1 MTIRTTKRYKLVWQ
15 ALALKERVSGEQRQ
29 EHYETLRRIFEQ
41 YGLDPIVPHNWLIM
55 AEYYAM
61 LEYGFPFVRPVGR
74 PKKKKKVD
82 DLEFAEAMKA
92 AAFKLLKRGGP
103 CSDSAVAK
111 EMAKDPR
118 CRGKVGVEALRKRL
132 RESLKGKQLSREE
145 IKELMPHL
153 RRALATK

>member
-1 MTIRTTKRYKLVWQ
+1 MTVRTTKRYKLVRQ

-29 EHYETLRRIFEQ
+29 EHYETLRHIFEQ

-61 LEYGFPFVRPVGR
+61 LECGFPFVRPVGG
-74 PKKKKKVD
+74 PKKKKVD

-103 CSDSAVAK
+103 CSYSAVAK

-132 RESLKGKQLSREE
+132 RESLKDKQLSREE

-153 RRALATK
+153 RRAFATK